1 MDGLERSSTSV
12 LRGWRYGR
20 TTKVTKVIWLLRSF
34 VPIILTMREIQSV
47 VGIGLIESMGVSLQ
61 LVPQDL

>member
-1 MDGLERSSTSV
+1 MDGLERSSTAV
-12 LRGWRYGR
+12 LRGWRYDR
-20 TTKVTKVIWLLRSF
+20 TTKVIWLLRSF

-47 VGIGLIESMGVSLQ
+47 VEIGLIESMGVSLQ